1 MSQTETWKHF
11 EENDLTHSAAHYLMA
26 IDALLRQQGYARVS
40 DVARFLEVTTGS
52 ASVSLRTLK
61 SRGLVE
67 EDQNRFLQLSEGGAA
82 LAHRVEINRQML
94 ITLFHEVFGVD
105 PQAAEID
112 ACKIEHLLSD
122 ETRERLRVFLAFM
135 RSQTPEAEV
144 LPEALRKFIFACP
157 GIEEC
162 EVCEDQCQFTT
173 LAEAEDTAQA

>member
-67 EDQNRFLQLSEGGAA
+67 EDQNRFVQLSEAGAA

-94 ITLFHEVFGVD
+94 ITLFHNVFGVD

-122 ETRERLRVFLAFM
+122 ETRERLRIFLAFTN
-135 RSQTPEAEV
+135 SDNPEAKR
-144 LPEALRKFIFACP
+144 LPDALREFTFQCP
-157 GIEEC
+157 GPEEC
-162 EVCEDQCQFTT
+162 TVCEDECQFTT
-173 LAEAEDTAQA
+173 LAEAEDTSEA